1 MLCHRCVFLNYIYFI
16 ILFWSSLWFTLQP
29 GFQNGQPY
37 PITVLAMTLG
47 ELNFVDNFVSG
58 LDRTFYYDNLTLFI
72 LFAMIMPISLMNLLV
87 CSDCCW
93 TEIEEMCNAAIY
105 LLYPAPS
112 RTKPYCP

>member
-1 MLCHRCVFLNYIYFI
+1 
-16 ILFWSSLWFTLQP
+16 
-29 GFQNGQPY
+29 
-37 PITVLAMTLG
+37 MTLG

-93 TEIEEMCNAAIY
+93 TEIEEMCIY

>member
-1 MLCHRCVFLNYIYFI
+1 MI
-16 ILFWSSLWFTLQP
+16 IEPQVKSSISSGSLYVMFMSLLWFMYHDTLFWSSLWFTLQP
-29 GFQNGQPY
+29 GFENGQPY

-87 CSDCCW
+87 CSDF
-93 TEIEEMCNAAIY
+93 
-105 LLYPAPS
+105 L
-112 RTKPYCP
+112 